1 MVRVREDTTM
11 DFRDLI
17 PFGGRDRRGEL
28 ATRGDNPF
36 ESFQREMNRLF
47 DDFFRGFGGTTLPA
61 PGRFGEGFFG
71 AATPRVDVSET
82 DDAYEVVAEL
92 PGLEEKD
99 VDVLLD
105 RNMLTLKGEKRA
117 EREQRDK
124 NYYLAERSF
133 GSFRRAIPL
142 PVEIDQNKVE
152 ANFKNGV
159 LTVRLPKAE
168 QARSQAKRIEV
179 RSA

>member
-1 MVRVREDTTM
+1 M

-17 PFGGRDRRGEL
+17 PFGRDRRGEL

-47 DDFFRGFGGTTLPA
+47 DDFFRGIGTSPARFGG
-61 PGRFGEGFFG
+61 GEGAFG
-71 AATPRVDVSET
+71 LAGTPRVDVSET

-133 GSFRRAIPL
+133 GSFRRSIPL
-142 PVEIDQNKVE
+142 PVEIDQDKVE

-179 RSA
+179 KSA

>member
-1 MVRVREDTTM
+1 M

-17 PFGGRDRRGEL
+17 PFGRDRRDV

-47 DDFFRGFGGTTLPA
+47 DDFFRGFGGATPPA
-61 PGRFGEGFFG
+61 RFGEGVSG
-71 AATPRVDVSET
+71 AATPRLDVSET
-82 DDAYEVVAEL
+82 DDAYEVAAEL

-99 VDVLLD
+99 VEVLLD
-105 RNMLTLKGEKRA
+105 RNLLTLKGEKRA
-117 EREQRDK
+117 EREEKSKD
-124 NYYLAERSF
+124 YHLTERSF
-133 GSFRRAIPL
+133 GSFRRSIPL
-142 PVEIDQNKVE
+142 PVEVDQSRVE
-152 ANFKNGV
+152 ANFRNGV

-168 QARSQAKRIEV
+168 QARTQAKRIEV

>member
-1 MVRVREDTTM
+1 MSM
-11 DFRDLI
+11 RDLI
-17 PFGGRDRRGEL
+17 PWGRSGTPQSYRGEDVHPML
-28 ATRGDNPF
+28 ALH
-36 ESFQREMNRLF
+36 REMNRLF
-47 DDFFRGFGGTTLPA
+47 DDFTRGFESRLPMFGGAGWPHT
-61 PGRFGEGFFG
+61 
-71 AATPRVDVSET
+71 DVVET
-82 DDAYEVVAEL
+82 DKEYRVTAEL

-99 VDVLLD
+99 VEVLLD

-142 PVEIDQNKVE
+142 PAEIDQDKVE
-152 ANFKNGV
+152 ASFENGV

-179 RSA
+179 KSA

>member
-1 MVRVREDTTM
+1 M

-47 DDFFRGFGGTTLPA
+47 DDFFRGIGTSPARFG
-61 PGRFGEGFFG
+61 RGEGFFG
-71 AATPRVDVSET
+71 AAMAAPRVDVSET
-82 DDAYEVVAEL
+82 DREYEVTAEL

-99 VDVLLD
+99 VEVLLD
-105 RNMLTLKGEKRA
+105 QNLLTLKGEKRA
-117 EREQRDK
+117 EREEKDK

-133 GSFRRAIPL
+133 GSFRRTIPL
-142 PVEIDQNKVE
+142 PVEIEQDKVE

-159 LTVRLPKAE
+159 LTIRLPKAGP
-168 QARSQAKRIEV
+168 AQAKRIQV
-179 RSA
+179 QAT